1 MVVTRTIKKRIMA
14 FFPLANTSKAT
25 GYCTLHNY
33 PPNNWEPIQ
42 ECSKLVWAMYSDGEN
57 WITKNLGQLEIGESK
72 TYHYNDIFNGGSDT
86 IANPLILLQFRRT
99 PLARRLSV
107 LPDHEF
113 TYNKIPE
120 WRSTVGFSL
129 NKAQTS
135 YQGEINPF
143 PPKASL
149 LTFHPFIQHLRVN
162 NYFLFLN
169 IEKSPVFREE
179 EIEIYDADSKR
190 FVDTV
195 KITNNSA
202 NLIPLDLYNFSANQ
216 LPVFICRSMAGIPFG
231 LAVSHNKQMLSLEH
245 THPPASFAVHGERFK
260 VQAEIKKQWFDI
272 LKTEG

>member
-1 MVVTRTIKKRIMA
+1 MA

-33 PPNNWEPIQ
+33 PPNNWESIE
-42 ECSKLVWAMYSDGEN
+42 ECPKVVWAMYSDGEN
-57 WITKNLGQLEIGESK
+57 WITKNLGQLGIGESK
-72 TYHYNDIFNGGSDT
+72 TYFYNDIVSEED
-86 IANPLILLQFRRT
+86 IDPQPLILLQFRRT
-99 PLARRLSV
+99 PLANRLSV

-143 PPKASL
+143 PPRASL
-149 LTFHPFIQHLRVN
+149 LTFHPFIQHHEVN
-162 NYFLFLN
+162 NYFLFFN

-179 EIEIYDADSKR
+179 EIEIFEANTKS
-190 FVDTV
+190 FVDRI
-195 KITNNSA
+195 KIKNNSA
-202 NLIPLDLYNFSANQ
+202 NLIPLDLYDFSVDQ

-231 LAVSHNKQMLSLEH
+231 LAVSQNNQMLSLEH

-260 VQAEIKKQWFDI
+260 VQAEIKRQWFDI